1 MKYLAEIRKENG
13 LTQFELADLVG
24 VGANSIAR
32 YERGEVQ
39 PSVDVGMAI
48 AKILH
53 VDLIEL
59 FEGPKKDKITIR
71 VSHDWSKFEGGKID
85 MASNAFDLILDKS
98 GKVGLMGAG
107 NFRNH
112 EGIDKFLA
120 DLRLQLESALEAQ
133 VHRGA
138 IPQGV

>member
-1 MKYLAEIRKENG
+1 
-13 LTQFELADLVG
+13 
-24 VGANSIAR
+24 
-32 YERGEVQ
+32 
-39 PSVDVGMAI
+39 
-48 AKILH
+48 
-53 VDLIEL
+53 
-59 FEGPKKDKITIR
+59 
-71 VSHDWSKFEGGKID
+71 
-85 MASNAFDLILDKS
+85 
-98 GKVGLMGAG
+98 MGAG